1 MQSLKKNRLYLFLTC
16 CMRNNTKTNTV
27 TEETSDLCCQQT
39 TQQDDLTEVISEVPL
54 HECPSQSE
62 LTEGTSGYSSKITK
76 PSELNRVSWAVTT
89 TTVSEL
95 LTENENGDE
104 DNSDLIYSD
113 RGKINK
119 ILHSVLS
126 SFACGIFGLLL
137 IFLDISLVIIDL
149 VFTDKIYIPLGYRSV
164 SLAIALFFF
173 LELLLRVCVE
183 GRWHYFSD
191 ILNILDAII
200 IVVILLFDIIYIFN
214 NTQFVGDIPRL
225 AVFFRP
231 LRLIIFMRLCLL
243 ARQKR
248 LEQLTRRMVS
258 GNKRRYTRGGFD
270 LDLTY
275 VTEHIIAMSFP
286 SSGKQSWYRNP
297 ITEVARFLDS
307 KHQGHYQVYNLCSE
321 KEYDP
326 KYFHYRVNRVMID
339 DHNVPT
345 LHDMVEF
352 SKDVD
357 KWMSKDKENVVVIH
371 CKGGKGRTGTMVCVC
386 LITRGIFLTAQQSLR
401 YFGQRR
407 TNKTSSTKFQGVET
421 PSQNRYVGY
430 FEEVKHTYDWNL
442 PPTKFLL
449 LKKFIIYSIH
459 VTHGQL
465 QSKNRQET
473 NGSGC
478 IFRAEELNRWRTGL
492 GSGNGCDLTMQ
503 VIMKQSIIYSCSSSQ
518 NAKIFH
524 DSESNRVIIHIFSC
538 PPLCDDVKMQFFLC
552 SGVPKYYTKCQFFFW
567 FHTSFIRNN
576 RLYLPRNELD
586 KLHKPKAWKIYQP
599 DFAVEIYFEEIII

>member
-1 MQSLKKNRLYLFLTC
+1 IHNVFCRKS
-16 CMRNNTKTNTV
+16 
-27 TEETSDLCCQQT
+27 
-39 TQQDDLTEVISEVPL
+39 VINFIFISF
-54 HECPSQSE
+54 C
-62 LTEGTSGYSSKITK
+62 
-76 PSELNRVSWAVTT
+76 
-89 TTVSEL
+89 
-95 LTENENGDE
+95 
-104 DNSDLIYSD
+104 

-183 GRWHYFSD
+183 G
-191 ILNILDAII
+191 
-200 IVVILLFDIIYIFN
+200 
-214 NTQFVGDIPRL
+214 L

-459 VTHGQL
+459 G
-465 QSKNRQET
+465 N
-473 NGSGC
+473 
-478 IFRAEELNRWRTGL
+478 
-492 GSGNGCDLTMQ
+492 GNGCDLTMQ

-538 PPLCDDVKMQFFLC
+538 PPLCDDVKMQFFLSSPFLKKLYQGC
-552 SGVPKYYTKCQFFFW
+552 PPAW
-567 FHTSFIRNN
+567 
-576 RLYLPRNELD
+576 LYLPRNELD

-599 DFAVEIYFEEIII
+599 DFAVEIYFEE